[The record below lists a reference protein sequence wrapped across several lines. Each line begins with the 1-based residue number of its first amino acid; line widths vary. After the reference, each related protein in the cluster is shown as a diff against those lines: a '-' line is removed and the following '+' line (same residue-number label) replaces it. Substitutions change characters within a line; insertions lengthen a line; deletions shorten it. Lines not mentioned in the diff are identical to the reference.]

1 MNIAGIFL
9 PYSDRTWKFSRK
21 LIIAAIFLA
30 TFVIVQNMVISTIF
44 NGVCLGYPPPFHHP
58 CIANLGNL
66 THCVCSRSMKQRFVM
81 IEFQISFQF
90 VKRKASNYWE
100 SEQLKKT
107 LQIAEHSRTF
117 FFIYPRKVFFCISTK
132 PENRW
137 RVVLRFCRQYFLL
150 SITPSSISQCLYF
163 VFWIPEKSE
172 KKRRGKNIN
181 SWRPSLPGGC
191 RPVPSGATITPAGR
205 ENTLYPTCQTCW
217 YQ

>member
-44 NGVCLGYPPPFHHP
+44 NGVCFDYPPPFPSYLHSQSGKP
-58 CIANLGNL
+58 YALSMQQEYEATFCDDWIPDFISICKKKGFKLLRIWAAEKKPAN
-66 THCVCSRSMKQRFVM
+66 CK
-81 IEFQISFQF
+81 SFE
-90 VKRKASNYWE
+90 N
-100 SEQLKKT
+100 
-107 LQIAEHSRTF
+107 I

>member
-1 MNIAGIFL
+1 MLQYFWQ
-9 PYSDRTWKFSRK
+9 PSSSFK
-21 LIIAAIFLA
+21 
-30 TFVIVQNMVISTIF
+30 NMVISTIF
-44 NGVCLGYPPPFHHP
+44 NGVCFDYPPPFHHT
-58 CIANLGNL
+58 CTANLGNL
-66 THCVCSRSMKQRFVM
+66 THWVYSRRMKQRFVM

-90 VKRKASNYWE
+90 LKRKASNYWE
-100 SEQLKKT
+100 SEQLKKN

-150 SITPSSISQCLYF
+150 SITPPSISQCLYF